1 MLLGDLVSGS
11 LQLFWPARCAG
22 CDAVLPDDV
31 LFCGGC
37 DLSLLPLGVGACPGC
52 ALPREGDDVPGGGG
66 GRQCF
71 LCRRMPFAFDSA
83 AAGFEYGEAVAA
95 AIVRMKHGGRRYLGR
110 RLARLLIRPLG
121 EAMARGRFG
130 PDDVVLPVP
139 LHARRLRRRGFNQ
152 ALELARYA
160 LGGLARAPALLPPE
174 GLPRLE
180 PALLRR
186 TRDTRELGHAG
197 PAARLAEVAGAF
209 AVAEA
214 DAGRVRGRRFLL
226 VDDVMTTG
234 ATFNECADV
243 LRGAGA
249 RAVHVLALARAV

>member
-22 CDAVLPDDV
+22 CDLLLPDDV

-37 DLSLLPLGVGACPGC
+37 DLSLLPLGAGACPGC
-52 ALPREGDDVPGGGG
+52 ALPRDVDGTPGSS
-66 GRQCF
+66 RQCF
-71 LCRRMPFAFDSA
+71 LCKRMPFTFDSA
-83 AAGFEYGEAVAA
+83 AAGFEYGEAMAA

-121 EAMARGRFG
+121 EVLARGRFG
-130 PDDVVLPVP
+130 PDDVVMPVP

-152 ALELARYA
+152 ALELARFA
-160 LGGLARAPALLPPE
+160 LGGLERAPALLPPE

-180 PALLRR
+180 RALLLR

-209 AVAEA
+209 AVADA

-243 LRGAGA
+243 LREAGA